1 MVGIFV
7 TERTQT
13 KILDFGLAKLTVGA
27 GLAPPRAPQG
37 VPLQDTRTAPIEAE
51 SLTCPGEARGT
62 MAYTSPEQVRAEPV
76 DQRTDLF
83 SFGLVL
89 YEMATGR
96 RVFAVRVAV

>member
-1 MVGIFV
+1 
-7 TERTQT
+7 
-13 KILDFGLAKLTVGA
+13 
-27 GLAPPRAPQG
+27 
-37 VPLQDTRTAPIEAE
+37 
-51 SLTCPGEARGT
+51 